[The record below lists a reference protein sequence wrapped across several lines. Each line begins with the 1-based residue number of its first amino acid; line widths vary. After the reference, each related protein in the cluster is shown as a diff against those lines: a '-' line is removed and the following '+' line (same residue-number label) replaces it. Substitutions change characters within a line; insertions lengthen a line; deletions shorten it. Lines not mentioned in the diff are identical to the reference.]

1 MRETEEVKLLGRCKT
16 ERVGKRRGRK
26 ARKAKRERESLS
38 LSLLSPPLLS
48 TPATQVR
55 RGLHM
60 RSNRLATSRPLILAL
75 KSEQSELQS
84 ARGCAATEQATRFA
98 KFVEWTNPMT
108 NRFSLTWASLVN
120 YLNCVQSST
129 KLFSF
134 HEKSRLATSRP
145 LISS

>member
-1 MRETEEVKLLGRCKT
+1 
-16 ERVGKRRGRK
+16 
-26 ARKAKRERESLS
+26 
-38 LSLLSPPLLS
+38 
-48 TPATQVR
+48 
-55 RGLHM
+55 M

-84 ARGCAATEQATRFA
+84 ARGCAATERATRFV

-108 NRFSLTWASLVN
+108 NRFLLTRASLVN
-120 YLNCVQSST
+120 YFNCVQSST

-134 HEKSRLATSRP
+134 HEKSRLAVSRP